1 MRIVTRPDFDGIV
14 CAVLIHEAETIDS
27 PTLWVE
33 PGEVQ
38 KGEADIREG
47 DIMANLPY
55 DPRCSVWFD
64 HHFSNQPEGY
74 DKEGYDE
81 DLYDVKGLKIE
92 GAFDIAPSAAGVV
105 YKYYKRAGRLAKD
118 FDELIHWTD
127 IIDAADLNEDQVLRP
142 EAYPY
147 IQLSMA
153 VKNRD
158 NTDPPFW
165 ERLVGLLRNQTI
177 TEVMADK
184 EVTARC
190 DAVVKENRLYV
201 DILKQYTV
209 IHGRTVSVAD
219 FRSMEK
225 VPSGNR
231 FLTYSLFPETNVSVK
246 IRYADHDR
254 DLVLLSIGRSI
265 FNPRCRVNVGK
276 LLANYGGGG
285 HAGAGGCS
293 LAAKDVDWV
302 IDEILPILEA
312 NQEN

>member
-14 CAVLIHEAETIDS
+14 CAVLIHEAENIDS

-55 DPRCSVWFD
+55 DSRCSVWFD
-64 HHFSNQPEGY
+64 HHYSNRPEGY

-81 DLYDVKGLKIE
+81 DLHDKKGLKIE
-92 GAFDIAPSAAGVV
+92 GAFDIAPSAAGVA
-105 YKYYKRAGRLAKD
+105 YKYYKGAGRLTKD
-118 FDELIHWTD
+118 FDELILWTD

-158 NTDPPFW
+158 DKDPPFW
-165 ERLVGLLRNQTI
+165 EKLVGLLRNQTI
-177 TEVMADK
+177 TEIMADE
-184 EVTARC
+184 EVKARC
-190 DAVVKENRLYV
+190 DAVVKENQAYV
-201 DILKQYTV
+201 DILKKYTV
-209 IHGRTVSVAD
+209 IHGQTVSVAD

-231 FLTYSLFPETNVSVK
+231 FLTYSLFPETHVSIK
-246 IRYADHDR
+246 IRYADHDS

-265 FNPRCRVNVGK
+265 FNPKCRVNVGK

-293 LAAKDVDWV
+293 LAAKDADRVLA
-302 IDEILPILEA
+302 EILPILEA